1 MLNFS
6 FIFYPFFFY
15 FAYICYTYRERRRT
29 DGETDFF
36 FKKNS
41 RSFAGSKARY
51 AYEEF
56 LENVDVKGLRAS
68 DEEFDEYNRH
78 GGPEG
83 S

>member
-1 MLNFS
+1 MRRLV
-6 FIFYPFFFY
+6 FF
-15 FAYICYTYRERRRT
+15 
-29 DGETDFF
+29 
-36 FKKNS
+36 S

-68 DEEFDEYNRH
+68 DEEYNGQIKHRE
-78 GGPEG
+78 GEG